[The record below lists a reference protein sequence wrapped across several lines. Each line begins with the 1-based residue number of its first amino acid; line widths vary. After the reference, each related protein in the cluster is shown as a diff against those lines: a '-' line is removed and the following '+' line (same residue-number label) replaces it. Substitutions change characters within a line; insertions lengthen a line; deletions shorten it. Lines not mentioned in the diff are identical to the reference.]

1 MRKFN
6 YISTLFAAAL
16 MVSCTAED
24 YYNTE
29 NGAAYREKYAQDMK
43 NEFRQNFEE
52 TFGKIS
58 STQSW
63 DFSNMAT
70 RAVTRAGEGIT
81 VTPVA
86 GMDFGVSNSLTTTGI
101 KSTFSKNIALQ
112 QHITKKLPD
121 GKTQSGEEAILTAP
135 ANSFTIYPLSAQGS
149 YTYDM
154 YVKIGDEAEVKV
166 FSKDWSDAGKPYF
179 HGMGTE
185 RSLMRVTQTASMPG
199 VTVEA
204 PVGTPIQ
211 IYLKNIKSDRKKVT
225 DNALGTVSGNAI
237 ILDCNVRPE
246 GLDESI
252 MPEDAVIKFVGI
264 EDNPTLG
271 DHDYND
277 LVLMIVGNPYT
288 PQPIVIEDDYYTEDV
303 NPISKRYMIE
313 DLGSTDDFDYNDVVV
328 DVMSSMKQRYH
339 VVKTNGVIT
348 SREKDG
354 EPYPA
359 GTKAI
364 IRALGGTLDL
374 NLTIGR
380 TTWNKKTA
388 TANPF
393 AMWNT
398 GQPTSAK
405 DVSGHVIYEDGGSID
420 FYTEGYEFDVEGWD
434 PDDNNIIVEVFPN
447 RANSSNPN
455 VAEGTGSTP
464 WTIINKFPAA
474 GETPFIIAVPLN
486 EKWMVER
493 NEFTRLKNLMGR

>member
-1 MRKFN
+1 
-6 YISTLFAAAL
+6 

-86 GMDFGVSNSLTTTGI
+86 GMDFGVSNSLTTTSI

-166 FSKDWSDAGKPYF
+166 FSKDWSDADKPYF

-185 RSLMRVTQTASMPG
+185 RSLKRVTQTASMPG

-211 IYLKNIKSDRKKVT
+211 IYLKNIKSGRNKVT

-288 PQPIVIEDDYYTEDV
+288 PQPIVIEEDDYSVDV

-328 DVMSSMKQRYH
+328 DVTSSMKQRYH

-348 SREKDG
+348 STEALGD
-354 EPYPA
+354 PYPA

-364 IRALGGTLDL
+364 IRALGGTLDF
-374 NLTIGR
+374 NLTIGD
-380 TTWNKKTA
+380 TKKKKSEITQG
-388 TANPF
+388 NPF
-393 AMWNT
+393 AMFNT
-398 GQPTSAK
+398 GTPTKEK
-405 DVSGHVIYEDGGSID
+405 DDKGFVIYNGSSID
-420 FYTEGYEFDVEGWD
+420 FNANLYEFEVTGWD
-434 PDDNNIIVEVFPN
+434 PDDNNIIIEVFPN

-493 NEFTRLKNLMGR
+493 NEFTRLKNLMGK